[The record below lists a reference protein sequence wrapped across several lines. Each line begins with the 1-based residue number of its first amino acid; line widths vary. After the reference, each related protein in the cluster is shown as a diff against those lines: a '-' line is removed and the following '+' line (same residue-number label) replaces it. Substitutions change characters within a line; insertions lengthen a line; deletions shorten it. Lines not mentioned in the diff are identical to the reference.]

1 MNRTAPFHIAAACA
15 ALCTS
20 PAAAQPQDPEAV
32 VGAYAEAATRGDL
45 DGFVGLYAP
54 DVRKFRFPG
63 TLTSEGREH
72 ARAVY
77 VKSFAEKSGI
87 KVEILDVMVLG
98 DKVVARDRVTGL
110 PDGKTA
116 EEITVYQVK
125 DGLITN
131 VLYVERLTH

>member
-1 MNRTAPFHIAAACA
+1 MNRTAPFLIAAAGA
-15 ALCTS
+15 VLGTG
-20 PAAAQPQDPEAV
+20 PAAAQDPQAV
-32 VGAYAEAATRGDL
+32 VRAYAEAANRGDL

-77 VKSFAEKSGI
+77 AKSFAEKSGI

-131 VLYVERLTH
+131 VVYVERLTH

>member
-1 MNRTAPFHIAAACA
+1 MPRPPT
-15 ALCTS
+15 
-20 PAAAQPQDPEAV
+20 
-32 VGAYAEAATRGDL
+32 AATWTASSGSTP
-45 DGFVGLYAP
+45 P

-63 TLTSEGREH
+63 TLTSEGRER
-72 ARAVY
+72 ARQVY
-77 VKSFAEKSGI
+77 AKSFAERAGI

>member
-1 MNRTAPFHIAAACA
+1 MTKA
-15 ALCTS
+15 ALLLAAVSTALFAGS
-20 PAAAQPQDPEAV
+20 AAAQSKTPEAV
-32 VGAYAEAATRGDL
+32 VRAYAEAANRSDL
-45 DGFVGLYAP
+45 EGFVGLYAA
-54 DVRKFRFPG
+54 DVKKFRFPG
-63 TLTSEGREH
+63 TLASEGRER

-77 VKSFAEKSGI
+77 AKSFVAKAGI
-87 KVEILDVMVLG
+87 KVEILDLMVLG

-116 EEITVYQVK
+116 EEITIYQVQ

>member
-1 MNRTAPFHIAAACA
+1 MNRTAPFLIAATCA
-15 ALCTS
+15 VLGTGL
-20 PAAAQPQDPEAV
+20 AAAQDPQAV
-32 VGAYAEAATRGDL
+32 VRAYAEAATRGDL

-77 VKSFAEKSGI
+77 AKSFAEKSGI

-116 EEITVYQVK
+116 EELTVYQVK